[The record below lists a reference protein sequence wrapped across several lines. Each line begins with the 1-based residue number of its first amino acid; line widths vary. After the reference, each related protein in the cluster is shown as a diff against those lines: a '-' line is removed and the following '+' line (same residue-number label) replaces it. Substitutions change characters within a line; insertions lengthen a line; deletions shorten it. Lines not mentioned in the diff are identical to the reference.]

1 MLQLVA
7 AGAEWQTIIEKE
19 SFASLKLQSV
29 ADILRLGRIV
39 DRRRERYIK
48 RIRLH
53 IELAD
58 YGHDVCQL
66 AEDKN
71 TMRKNNRIF
80 SRHLILLLNTLSQWK
95 DSSGVTLDLSAASR
109 SDALHSFKK
118 LERDMDDWAWANIS
132 LTHGLGLGARKR
144 TLGSL
149 LNLVSHN
156 NAQVVLPPV
165 PVVTRFI
172 LTRRHFRSFSPETV
186 RLVLGCFPDLEQV
199 AYEPYAGIDAESQS
213 ERDAANTALLRTLP
227 KSTRTV
233 SLWEYDRVWLNED
246 PPKNI
251 DHDLVLAAV
260 EASHRLESLCVT
272 FALEAHDFFSAKP
285 PSSFAPWRSLHTL
298 SLTSSYL
305 TADSALANKV
315 LLAAGEKAQ
324 LMPQSRIMELW
335 HHARG
340 KSSGRLR
347 CFLFRYEA
355 GNGLVRATIHRDN
368 LSAFSLAKEVKEA
381 WKAVAGGMLEFRV
394 IVLEQLYASYI
405 QYPTAGRLHVVLRQ
419 DLGGGPAGMGTW
431 SVDM

>member
-1 MLQLVA
+1 M
-7 AGAEWQTIIEKE
+7 
-19 SFASLKLQSV
+19 

-53 IELAD
+53 IELAEYD
-58 YGHDVCQL
+58 HDVCQL
-66 AEDKN
+66 DEDGN
-71 TMRKNNRIF
+71 TRRRNNRIF
-80 SRHLILLLNTLSQWK
+80 SRHLIHLLNILSQWK

-109 SDALHSFKK
+109 SDALHSFNK
-118 LERDMDDWAWANIS
+118 LETDLDDW
-132 LTHGLGLGARKR
+132 
-144 TLGSL
+144 
-149 LNLVSHN
+149 
-156 NAQVVLPPV
+156 VVLPPV
-165 PVVTRFI
+165 PAVARFI

-186 RLVLGCFPDLEQV
+186 RLVLGCSQNLEQV

-213 ERDAANTALLRTLP
+213 ERDAANTALLRNLP

-260 EASHRLESLCVT
+260 EASHHLESLCVT
-272 FALEAHDFFSAKP
+272 FALEAYDFFSAKL

-298 SLTSSYL
+298 SLTSSCL
-305 TADSALANKV
+305 TADSALANEV
-315 LLAAGEKAQ
+315 LLAAGQKAQ
-324 LMPQSRIMELW
+324 LMPQLRIMELW

-340 KSSGRLR
+340 KSSGRLG
-347 CFLFRYEA
+347 CFLFQYEA
-355 GNGLVRATIHRDN
+355 GDGLARATVHRDKF
-368 LSAFSLAKEVKEA
+368 STFSLAKEVKEA
-381 WKAVAGGMLEFRV
+381 WKAVAGGRLEFRV
-394 IVLEQLYASYI
+394 IGLEQLYAAYI
-405 QYPTAGRLHVVLRQ
+405 QYPTVGKLHGVLKQ